1 VGSAS
6 VGSALSVG
14 FCRIRRTPDLFR
26 MEKDSRNQLRQ
37 SCRLQQKPQLVEK
50 RMPVWEYEKIDL
62 NDLPRKRDDTDLLND
77 AGKDGWELVSISS
90 NNFAYMKRMVPTPGG
105 KPRGKVAKE

>member
-1 VGSAS
+1 
-6 VGSALSVG
+6 
-14 FCRIRRTPDLFR
+14 
-26 MEKDSRNQLRQ
+26 
-37 SCRLQQKPQLVEK
+37 
-50 RMPVWEYEKIDL
+50 
-62 NDLPRKRDDTDLLND
+62 LND